1 MTTRDHE
8 LLLSKWEREQ
18 AVIGIMNEA
27 EYQKLRNL
35 LVDKY
40 GEDGVQKVEAKITK
54 ERNDGSNEDR

>member
-27 EYQKLRNL
+27 EYQKLRNE

-54 ERNDGSNEDR
+54 ERNDRE